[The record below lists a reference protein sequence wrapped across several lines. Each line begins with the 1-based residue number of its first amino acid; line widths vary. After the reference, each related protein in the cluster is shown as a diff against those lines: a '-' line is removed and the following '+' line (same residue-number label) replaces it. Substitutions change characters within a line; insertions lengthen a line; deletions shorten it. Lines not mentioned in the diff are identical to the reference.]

1 MKRLLCLIAMLALT
15 AVWGPAYAAEQEAAP
30 TTTGASAP
38 AAAQAPAPRPPNQP
52 PIYFVPTLPAQLNL
66 CGVRVPLERR
76 MVAEQLE
83 RELIIAVYDPAQVI
97 MWLKRAGRYFPYI
110 ESRLK
115 AGGMPQDIKYL
126 AVAESSLIHYIRS
139 PAGAVGPWQFMAA
152 TGRKY
157 GLRIDRWY
165 DDRHNVALA
174 TQAALSYLGDLHK
187 EFDSWPLA
195 MAAYNCGE
203 NRVAREIKEQGT
215 KDYFDLS
222 LPRETQR
229 YIYRILAAKLV
240 LSNPE
245 AYGYVLP
252 PEARWEPMAGD
263 SVTLTL
269 KRTMPLTEV
278 AQAAGTSF
286 RMLQELNPELRRR
299 YLPKGRVTF
308 VVPPG
313 KGQGL
318 AARLQKMQPSSSPQ
332 NEVYVVRRGDSLG
345 AIARRHGVSL
355 TEIKDANDLEGE
367 CVIVPGQRLNIPEK

>member
-15 AVWGPAYAAEQEAAP
+15 AAWGAAYAAEQESAP
-30 TTTGASAP
+30 ATTGASAP
-38 AAAQAPAPRPPNQP
+38 AAAQAPAPKAPNQP
-52 PIYFVPTLPAQLNL
+52 PTYFVPTLPAELSL
-66 CGVRVPLERR
+66 CGTRVPLERR

-83 RELIIAVYDPAQVI
+83 RELIIVVHDPAQVI
-97 MWLKRAGRYFPYI
+97 MWLKRAWRYFPYI
-110 ESRLK
+110 EGRLK
-115 AGGMPQDIKYL
+115 AKGMPQDIKYL

-157 GLRIDRWY
+157 GLRINRWY
-165 DDRHNVALA
+165 DDRRNVALA
-174 TQAALSYLGDLHK
+174 TQAALSYLSDLHQ

-203 NRVAREIKEQGT
+203 NRVAREIKEQAT

-240 LSNPE
+240 ISDPQS
-245 AYGYVLP
+245 YGYVLP
-252 PEARWEPMAGD
+252 PEARWEPMAGQ

-269 KRTMPLTEV
+269 KKPVHLTVV
-278 AQAAGTSF
+278 AQAAGTSY
-286 RMLQELNPELRRR
+286 RMLRELNPELRRR
-299 YLPKGRVTF
+299 YLPKGRVTV

-313 KGQGL
+313 HGQDL
-318 AARLQKMQPSSSPQ
+318 AARLQKMQPATSPQ

-355 TEIKDANDLEGE
+355 NEIKDANDLEGD